1 LKLDCSFF
9 CEDEKFKA
17 EEMVGLDDS
26 FIEEEIK
33 NAVFESYLD
42 AAPDPDGLSFIFY
55 QKF

>member
-1 LKLDCSFF
+1 LQFF
-9 CEDEKFKA
+9 REDEKFKA

-26 FIEEEIK
+26 FIEEIK